1 MSGYPNLYP
10 SGFVE
15 FNDSCTGPLRYRN
28 QPSRE
33 SSGPTLN
40 DFMNKYVT
48 GDIKYNDYIQMLT
61 YLKFFSRNWNKLR
74 EKEKREIR
82 NLLASSNS
90 EMARQI
96 FPGSQ
101 RNVEM
106 FTDDGAQEN
115 DEETLM
121 NKLNAY
127 IDKCKQNN
135 DQLKDIK
142 VVSTNPQSNILVLVV
157 VANVCILLG
166 YMIACCQT

>member
-61 YLKFFSRNWNKLR
+61 YLKFFKRNWNKLG

-82 NLLASSNS
+82 KLVGSSNS

-96 FPGSQ
+96 SPGNF
-101 RNVEM
+101 RNIEM
-106 FTDDGAQEN
+106 FTDTGEVT

-127 IDKCKQNN
+127 IDKCKQSNS
-135 DQLKDIK
+135 QIKDVK
-142 VVSTNPQSNILVLVV
+142 VVCTNRQSSILIIVV
-157 VANVCILLG
+157 VAIVCILLG
-166 YMIACCQT
+166 YMIACCQS